1 MKKQTPADEIEL
13 RDLQGI
19 QEMAAAEELQ
29 KIVWESEKDY
39 DNKDILLAIQHAG
52 GLVGGA
58 FIPGKKLIGFVFA
71 FPTIQPHVFHSHRLA
86 VLPEWRNRHLGE
98 RLKWYQ
104 RDWCLIRGVEVIQW
118 TYDPL
123 RTVNADLNIHRLGAT
138 SNTYYEEY
146 YGEMDGI
153 NAGAPSDRILVD
165 WHIKSQR
172 VLDRIQTPPRQEERP
187 EAAVAN
193 PSRDNLPDEE
203 ILSLKS
209 PVVRINIPDNFSTL
223 LVNNRDLA
231 LKWRLHTRHLLKSY
245 FSQGYH
251 ITDFTRWDGPAYL
264 LGKFSEEQREKKLGT
279 RR

>member
-1 MKKQTPADEIEL
+1 VKNQTPAGEIEL

-58 FIPGKKLIGFVFA
+58 FVPGNKLIGFVFA
-71 FPTIQPHVFHSHRLA
+71 FPTIKPHVFHSHRLA
-86 VLPEWRNRHLGE
+86 VLPEWRSRNLGE

-104 RDWCLIRGVEVIQW
+104 RDWSLIRGVDVIQW

-123 RTVNADLNIHRLGAT
+123 RTINANLNIHRLGAT

-153 NAGAPSDRILVD
+153 NAGAPSDRIMVN

-172 VLDRIQTPPRQEERP
+172 VLDRIQTPPRQDKRP

-193 PSRDNLPDEE
+193 PCRDNLPGEE
-203 ILSLKS
+203 ILTLQA
-209 PVVRINIPDNFSTL
+209 PIVRINIPDNFSTL
-223 LVNNRDLA
+223 LVDNRDLA
-231 LKWRLHTRHLLKSY
+231 LKWRLHTRHLLQSY
-245 FSQGYH
+245 FSQGYQ
-251 ITDFTRWDGPAYL
+251 ITDFTRLDGAAYL
-264 LGKFSEEQREKKLGT
+264 LEKLNGGKQRGKN
-279 RR
+279 